1 MKNSVRENYDKR
13 TCWCNIR
20 LTEKEH
26 ETLLGKLND
35 TTYNKLSDYL
45 RSIIFNKPVNFKV
58 RNQSLDEFMNEL
70 IGLRQEL
77 NYLGNNFN
85 QVVKKLNSIPP
96 SKEYLTW
103 LGVSED
109 LQRQLL
115 SKIGIIQI
123 RIDQFSEKWLQS

>member
-1 MKNSVRENYDKR
+1 MKNSVRESHDKR

-26 ETLLGKLND
+26 EALFGKLKD

-45 RSIIFNKPVNFKV
+45 RSIIFNKPVNVKV

-115 SKIGIIQI
+115 SKVGIIQV
-123 RIDQFSEKWLQS
+123 RIDQFSDKWLQS